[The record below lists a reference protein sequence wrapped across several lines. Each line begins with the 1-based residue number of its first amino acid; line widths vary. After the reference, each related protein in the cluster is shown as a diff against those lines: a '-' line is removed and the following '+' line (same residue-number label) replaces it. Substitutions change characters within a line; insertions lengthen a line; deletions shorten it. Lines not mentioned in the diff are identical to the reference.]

1 MEVIKTIAEKYKVN
15 EKEVLNVYKF
25 FERNFDKNLAASMT
39 RDYFKKRGE
48 N

>member
-1 MEVIKTIAEKYKVN
+1 MEVIKTIAEKYN
-15 EKEVLNVYKF
+15 ADEKEVLNVYKF
-25 FERNFDKNLAASMT
+25 FLRNFDKNLAAGMT